1 MRGGG
6 VLAFAVPSAVAADPA
21 ITMAQLLDSMA
32 FSSKF
37 RAGGVASTERRAGRV
52 VAASY
57 ISARVPNTF
66 CAQPLWD
73 HEACGSYDSLLLVNA
88 SRLAVAACGAAL
100 HDAGCRNLC
109 TAAIPDAETCHEC
122 TAYKGRATHKDPHK
136 DVLSCAFRGN
146 SWRRDLERA
155 MQRVRSTCDA
165 NGGSWRPWKP
175 PWDTLMSSEVQLR
188 AETIRGGLIEDAL
201 LAVGTIVVDDPVAT
215 LAWQRQKLDAARHTR
230 PCRSRLVA
238 TRLAARLGRPI
249 EEWRFT
255 IDASRG
261 LRVAQ
266 PPRSY
271 PMVPLR
277 GNQHHRQSLQFPVA
291 TDYGGLWVPPATAWG
306 YFTKA
311 APMDAWSEVAWRG
324 ATRPP
329 PPTGERAGVG
339 PPSAA
344 PAFDCACGAPP
355 TIVDHLNFQGFDLS
369 TTSRRNRRAP
379 TPEACRAAC
388 DGDARCV
395 AFTFITE
402 KVDFPQHCFLK
413 AAGFEARAQFSSG
426 TVSGVKAGCSAGCG
440 GALRGVIDASPP
452 PPPPTSLVDAVLR
465 WAGFRREW

>member
-1 MRGGG
+1 
-6 VLAFAVPSAVAADPA
+6 
-21 ITMAQLLDSMA
+21 
-32 FSSKF
+32 
-37 RAGGVASTERRAGRV
+37 
-52 VAASY
+52 
-57 ISARVPNTF
+57 
-66 CAQPLWD
+66 
-73 HEACGSYDSLLLVNA
+73 
-88 SRLAVAACGAAL
+88 
-100 HDAGCRNLC
+100 
-109 TAAIPDAETCHEC
+109 
-122 TAYKGRATHKDPHK
+122 
-136 DVLSCAFRGN
+136 
-146 SWRRDLERA
+146 
-155 MQRVRSTCDA
+155 
-165 NGGSWRPWKP
+165 
-175 PWDTLMSSEVQLR
+175 MSSEVQLR
-188 AETIRGGLIEDAL
+188 AETIREGLIEDAL
-201 LAVGTIVVDDPVAT
+201 LAVGTIVVDDPVVT

-238 TRLAARLGRPI
+238 TRLAAKLGRPI

-277 GNQHHRQSLQFPVA
+277 GNQHYRRSLQFPVA

-329 PPTGERAGVG
+329 PPTGERAGVTPG
-339 PPSAA
+339 PSAA

-355 TIVDHLNFQGFDLS
+355 TIVDHLNFQDFDLS
-369 TTSRRNRRAP
+369 TPTSRRSRRAP
-379 TPEACRAAC
+379 TPEACRTAC
-388 DGDARCV
+388 DGDAKCV
-395 AFTFITE
+395 AFTFITG

-440 GALRGVIDASPP
+440 
-452 PPPPTSLVDAVLR
+452 
-465 WAGFRREW
+465 RRRSRDR

>member
-1 MRGGG
+1 MLGAYVREDNVRDKDKVWKARWGEAAACGRADELVSDLSASRRAARRAARAAVAVAVDAATAAAALERARTAAAKAFAASTANEGSPWHECARSPLAASRAAPRASRFEAAMRGGG

-73 HEACGSYDSLLLVNA
+73 HESCGSYDSLLLVNA

-109 TAAIPDAETCHEC
+109 TATIPDAEACHEC
-122 TAYKGRATHKDPHK
+122 SAYKGRATHKDPHK
-136 DVLSCAFRGN
+136 DVLSCAFRGA

-155 MQRVRSTCDA
+155 MRGVRSTCDA

-188 AETIRGGLIEDAL
+188 AETIREGLIEDAL

-238 TRLAARLGRPI
+238 KRVAAKLGRPI

-277 GNQHHRQSLQFPVA
+277 GNRHYRQSLQFPVA
-291 TDYGGLWVPPATAWG
+291 TDYGGLWVPPATAWA
-306 YFTKA
+306 TL
-311 APMDAWSEVAWRG
+311 PRRRPWTRG
-324 ATRPP
+324 ARSRGAEPPGRHRRRGNVQVWVRARAPP
-329 PPTGERAGVG
+329 PP
-339 PPSAA
+339 
-344 PAFDCACGAPP
+344 
-355 TIVDHLNFQGFDLS
+355 S
-369 TTSRRNRRAP
+369 TA
-379 TPEACRAAC
+379 RAA
-388 DGDARCV
+388 R
-395 AFTFITE
+395 
-402 KVDFPQHCFLK
+402 
-413 AAGFEARAQFSSG
+413 RRRSS
-426 TVSGVKAGCSAGCG
+426 T
-440 GALRGVIDASPP
+440 I
-452 PPPPTSLVDAVLR
+452 
-465 WAGFRREW
+465 